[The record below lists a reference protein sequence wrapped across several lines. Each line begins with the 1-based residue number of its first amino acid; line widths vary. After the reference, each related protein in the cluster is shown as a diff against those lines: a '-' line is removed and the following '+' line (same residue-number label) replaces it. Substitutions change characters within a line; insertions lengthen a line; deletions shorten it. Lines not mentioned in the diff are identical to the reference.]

1 MKVHKYNNLR
11 YVRTR
16 TPRYQDWILTAA
28 SYSWPLLSS
37 AFLNKMTE
45 FKCTLELEL
54 ELEVASIQM
63 NEDDSRRGKKQFC
76 LFESP
81 VVPKVK
87 IEFFLEVVDSCTFQ

>member
-1 MKVHKYNNLR
+1 MCAALSMCGGRGTIRDDTCWRSR
-11 YVRTR
+11 Y
-16 TPRYQDWILTAA
+16 RYSLYTM
-28 SYSWPLLSS
+28 LG
-37 AFLNKMTE
+37 
-45 FKCTLELEL
+45 TLKFTLLEL

-81 VVPKVK
+81 VVPQVK